1 MHAQKKLKKIL
12 ARKEDNLIENKKQN
26 KTKERQGQGPGVPC
40 GTGDMMGDYAKPP
53 SLALEPP

>member
-26 KTKERQGQGPGVPC
+26 KTKERQGQGEFNHSIQKEC
-40 GTGDMMGDYAKPP
+40 LNLNFYII
-53 SLALEPP
+53 